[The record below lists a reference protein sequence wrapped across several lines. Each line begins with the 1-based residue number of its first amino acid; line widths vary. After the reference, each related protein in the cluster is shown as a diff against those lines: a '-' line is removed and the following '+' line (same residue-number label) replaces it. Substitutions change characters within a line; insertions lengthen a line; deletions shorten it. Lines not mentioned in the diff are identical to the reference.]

1 MPLAGEPD
9 VDHRGGPSALVDVVV
24 MAGGAWVAT
33 GERLDV
39 AGLDLTVWATLDG
52 GRAVCRA
59 PSGALVRVETRWL
72 VSIETARW
80 DPERAGLL

>member
-1 MPLAGEPD
+1 M
-9 VDHRGGPSALVDVVV
+9 DHRDGPSALADVVE

-33 GERLDV
+33 GERLNV

-59 PSGALVRVETRWL
+59 PSGDLVRVEARWL
-72 VSIETARW
+72 VSIEAARW
-80 DPERAGLL
+80 DPERAALL